1 MCEKKN
7 GPPPESMSR
16 YNAVA
21 SPSYPTSLACSRAMP
36 MRIHLGHRLQ
46 SLLSIRYTWLRSL
59 SQLLH
64 LVPLIRLSDLV
75 HLAYVVFVGPFE
87 GQSWSQLRSEVFLR
101 RNVPLPDTTNRF
113 NYNKHGI
120 HEHSCVIHTLS
131 WTFARLTGKST
142 ENTIRMTSLSG

>member
-1 MCEKKN
+1 
-7 GPPPESMSR
+7 
-16 YNAVA
+16 
-21 SPSYPTSLACSRAMP
+21 MP

-101 RNVPLPDTTNRF
+101 RSVRLLDTTSR
-113 NYNKHGI
+113 
-120 HEHSCVIHTLS
+120 
-131 WTFARLTGKST
+131 
-142 ENTIRMTSLSG
+142 